1 MDAKTKLNEKAI
13 TRNMRIVRFLLEVNK
28 LMEGIYVEEITEYHE
43 TFSLI
48 KFEANLTCLYA
59 NPSIWSPTKIFFEN
73 IIHSAKKNFMD
84 VNDLEDFGWN
94 NTNTVFWIGKDKI

>member
-1 MDAKTKLNEKAI
+1 MNEQAI
-13 TRNMRIVRFLLEVNK
+13 TRNMRIARFLIEINK
-28 LMEGIYVEEITEYHE
+28 LMEGVYVEETTEYHE

-59 NPSIWSPTKIFFEN
+59 NPSYWSPTKAFFEN
-73 IIHSAKKNFMD
+73 IIHAAKKHFKE
-84 VNDLEDFGWN
+84 VNNIEDFGWN